1 MSESL
6 KGTLEEL
13 SAKITEV
20 YDLELAEE
28 MADIY
33 VDLVTRVDVISKRY
47 WELVKTLA
55 AVEVERD
62 KLREKLIRSENKH
75 NGTLKDVDLDLKRS
89 IKAINHFIKQNRVLL
104 GKIKGERDARTQ
116 AESEV
121 EWLKRELEEERLLR
135 VDAEYDKEYYAM
147 QLMEHMD

>member
-33 VDLVTRVDVISKRY
+33 VDLVTLVDVISKRY